1 MVNIIKAIKIG
12 LYGENIT
19 RNHFP
24 FNSILKLGK
33 ILVKVFKN
41 YKKNL
46 GKKIRD
52 DMTAD
57 VVQWERSNIKC
68 YVFSF

>member
-1 MVNIIKAIKIG
+1 MVNIIKVIKIG

-41 YKKNL
+41 YKKNS
-46 GKKIRD
+46 GTKIRD
-52 DMTAD
+52 DTAD
-57 VVQWERSNIKC
+57 VV
-68 YVFSF
+68 

>member
-12 LYGENIT
+12 FYGEDISG
-19 RNHFP
+19 NHFP

-41 YKKNL
+41 YKKNS
-46 GKKIRD
+46 GKKLEMIQL
-52 DMTAD
+52 MWFNGS
-57 VVQWERSNIKC
+57 VVTLNAM
-68 YVFSF
+68 F